1 MPRTPDDDALSWAG
15 EEADPTLARSPEP
28 QRAVPRRRP
37 DADTATGRP
46 SALGATAARRAGSDG
61 DASDGGTSAPRG
73 PLVDDAPEASPDVV
87 VLAFFGAVAILEA
100 IAWFF
105 VVRDNP
111 ASAGS
116 GFQVG
121 VAQATEALTVLAPVL
136 WLAAVVTAARGMRLR
151 GRALVLA
158 AGAVVLFPWPWLVTR

>member
-1 MPRTPDDDALSWAG
+1 M
-15 EEADPTLARSPEP
+15 
-28 QRAVPRRRP
+28 
-37 DADTATGRP
+37 
-46 SALGATAARRAGSDG
+46 
-61 DASDGGTSAPRG
+61 
-73 PLVDDAPEASPDVV
+73 
-87 VLAFFGAVAILEA
+87 LAFFGAVAILEA

-136 WLAAVVTAARGMRLR
+136 WLAAVVTAARGMRLG